1 MSQGQCPKEAIWPV
15 ALHFRFLTGVGAANT
30 LGTGDSHMKS
40 PQFRCATFVF
50 IGLCVLLGIPTLC
63 MASNHYVCHG
73 ATGAGTGADW
83 NNAYTG
89 FGAGPGQINPGS
101 MVRGDTYYVAAGT
114 VSSLNSTLGFSVPD
128 SGTSVITIQAATDAN
143 PGTATGWTS
152 GGTGACH
159 QGQATFGP
167 IQTTTDYWTFN
178 GVYNDLMTA
187 PSNNKSSYGFYF
199 NNGAGTGTPVNSTAA
214 IYVEGTANNVIIK
227 YVDVEGSGNTTST
240 AIGDKAIWVNSYPVS
255 GGNND
260 YVGYSH
266 LHDASVYMLQF
277 GGGDS
282 DVAEYNWMERNCCN
296 GGAAHR
302 GAIDLGVNTLSSGSS
317 EAVSN
322 LTIRYN
328 MVEDIDGTSWI
339 DTAEGTIYTFTA
351 SNWYIYGNVFQ
362 CNTAENTGSNA
373 CAGGNGVIEF
383 LGDPNLSPFP
393 TYSNINILNNTVSG
407 LIAANGQC
415 GVGLNSGTYN
425 NLTVRNNI
433 FHSCSSNQPL
443 CGQNGA
449 TCTGTT
455 TLDSNSFYNV
465 SGGSGWGTNAQVA
478 TGNPFANGGTNAA
491 GANDFQL
498 ASDTSAW
505 SVLSNIT
512 MGQVTETLTIDLDQ
526 NTRTSS
532 RGAYQFQGSSASS
545 PNPPKGL
552 TAVVN

>member
-1 MSQGQCPKEAIWPV
+1 M
-15 ALHFRFLTGVGAANT
+15 
-30 LGTGDSHMKS
+30 
-40 PQFRCATFVF
+40 
-50 IGLCVLLGIPTLC
+50 LLGIPSLC
-63 MASNHYVCHG
+63 MAANHYVCPG
-73 ATGAGTGADW
+73 TAGAGTGTDW
-83 NNAYTG
+83 NNAYTA
-89 FGAGPGQINPGS
+89 FGAGAGQINPGS

-114 VSSLNSTLGFSVPD
+114 VASLTSTHNFSVPD

-143 PGTATGWTS
+143 PGTTTGWTS
-152 GGTGACH
+152 GGTGTCH

-178 GVYNDLMTA
+178 GVYNDLMTT
-187 PSNNKSSYGFYF
+187 PSKNKASYGFYF
-199 NNGAGTGTPVNSTAA
+199 NNGGGTGTPVNSTAA

-227 YVDVEGSGNTTST
+227 YVDVEGSGNTTNT
-240 AIGDKAIWVNSYPVS
+240 GIGDKAIWVNSYPVS

-277 GGGDS
+277 GGGDA

-339 DTAEGTIYTFTA
+339 DTAEGAIYTFTA
-351 SNWYIYGNVFQ
+351 SNWYIYGNTFQ

-393 TYSNINILNNTVSG
+393 TYSNINIVNNTVSG
-407 LIAANGQC
+407 LIEANGQC
-415 GVGLNSGTYN
+415 GIGLNSGTYN
-425 NLTVRNNI
+425 NLTVRNNV

-455 TLDSNSFYNV
+455 TLDSNSFYSV
-465 SGGSGWGTNAQVA
+465 AAGDTWGTNAQVA
-478 TGNPFANGGTNAA
+478 TGNPFVNGGTNTA
-491 GANDFQL
+491 GANNFQL
-498 ASDTSAW
+498 ASDTAAW
-505 SVLSNIT
+505 YALSNLT
-512 MGQVTETLTIDLDQ
+512 MAGLVETLIVDPVQ
-526 NTRTSS
+526 VTRTSS
-532 RGAYQFQGSSASS
+532 RGAYQFQTGSGSA